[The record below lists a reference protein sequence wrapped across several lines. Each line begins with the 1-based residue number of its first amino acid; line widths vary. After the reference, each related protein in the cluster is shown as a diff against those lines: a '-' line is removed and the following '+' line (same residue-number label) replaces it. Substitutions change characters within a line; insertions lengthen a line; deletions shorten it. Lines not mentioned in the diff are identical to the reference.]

1 MLYKIKKMF
10 FRFSTLDLNAKV
22 RAIEIQIFILEYLY
36 FWRQYSVK
44 QGFYKNLQ
52 NSNST
57 KENFFH

>member
-1 MLYKIKKMF
+1 MF